1 MIELVKHLKFEDCNT
16 DEEIVSFWNRLGF
29 IDGIENDFKKEC
41 VAKAM
46 HTIAKKLI
54 NEDKYVDEGIR
65 KDDRSGNYTY
75 TFNDGYNVNVSSDTA
90 TYPQNPVYGI
100 IDANPD
106 VNSITINGKINLT
119 VNAKAAQQ
127 AYAFGVHN
135 CKYTILDDISIIAEA
150 NAYGSDAVKVKSEG
164 IYSTGID
171 SIIKTGK
178 KFILRNNGRWN
189 GQEQKKVSAIFFIIQ
204 EQYNIFVSFNK

>member
-1 MIELVKHLKFEDCNT
+1 MKKNLRSKILLCVLAGGVLAANT
-16 DEEIVSFWNRLGF
+16 ALASTEYPE
-29 IDGIENDFKKEC
+29 K
-41 VAKAM
+41 
-46 HTIAKKLI
+46 I
-54 NEDKYVDEGIR
+54 NGAEDKYADEGIR
-65 KDDRSGNYTY
+65 KDDGNGNYTY
-75 TFNDGYNVNVSSDTA
+75 TFNDEYNVNVSSDTA

-164 IYSTGID
+164 IYSTFSD
-171 SIIKTGK
+171 SIIETGK
-178 KFILRNNGRWN
+178 VNINSTATGND
-189 GQEQKKVSAIFFIIQ
+189 KVS
-204 EQYNIFVSFNK
+204 KRM